1 MFCPGCATENGS
13 EQGFCRRCGLSLS
26 AVRMA
31 SEGRLDEALLKL
43 GKGSGRISTGLVVIL
58 VGLLNA
64 LINNA
69 MDAWMVAYLSGALG
83 TAIGAPLIATGLSQV
98 KQAKRLL
105 NPPENVKGLPGAA
118 RAGEALA
125 GATTRALRPGDTA
138 ADSVTEHTT
147 LELDTSKT
155 SRRD

>member
-1 MFCPGCATENGS
+1 MFCPACATENGS

-26 AVRMA
+26 AVPIA

-43 GKGSGRISTGLVVIL
+43 GKGSGRISAGLIVIL

-69 MDAWMVAYLSGALG
+69 LDAWMMAYLSGGLG
-83 TAIGAPLIATGLSQV
+83 TAIGATLVAKGLSQV

-105 NPPENVKGLPGAA
+105 NPSESVKGLPGPP

-125 GATTRALRPGDTA
+125 GAPTRALRPGGTPA
-138 ADSVTEHTT
+138 GSITEHTT

-155 SRRD
+155 TDRE

>member
-26 AVRMA
+26 GVRMA

-43 GKGSGRISTGLVVIL
+43 GKGSGRISAGLVVIL
-58 VGLLNA
+58 IGLLNV

-69 MDAWMVAYLSGALG
+69 LDAWMAAYISGALG
-83 TAIGAPLIATGLSQV
+83 TAVGVPLVATGLSQV

-105 NPPENVKGLPGAA
+105 NPSEDVKGLPGAG
-118 RAGEALA
+118 RSGEALA
-125 GATTRALRPGDTA
+125 DATTRALKPGDAA

>member
-26 AVRMA
+26 PVRLA
-31 SEGRLDEALLKL
+31 SEGRVDEALLKL
-43 GKGSGRISTGLVVIL
+43 GKGSGRITTGLVVIL
-58 VGLLNA
+58 IGLLNV

-69 MDAWMVAYLSGALG
+69 LDAWLAAYISGALG
-83 TAIGAPLIATGLSQV
+83 TAVGTPLVLTGLSQV

-105 NPPENVKGLPGAA
+105 DPSERAKGLPGAA
-118 RAGEALA
+118 HAGDALN
-125 GATTRALRPGDTA
+125 GAPTRALKPGGTA

-147 LELDTSKT
+147 LELDASKT
-155 SRRD
+155 TGRE